1 MRTVGVMDRWLGTRE
16 KRIVNYPAGLSPV
29 GVVVLG
35 DSFVADAEIPG
46 RVALVRHGVVVNAV
60 VGQRLDFRQITARK
74 EEKINI
80 SFFSHR
86 EWQRQPDSLRQQ
98 SKARRGKAEYNL
110 LDDHLAATVSHKSS
124 VDLNHSILAALC
136 AIRRRRKRKR
146 IFYYKTVLTK
156 LRNKINEMK

>member
-74 EEKINI
+74 EEKKKKRRLI
-80 SFFSHR
+80 SRFSVIGSGR
-86 EWQRQPDSLRQQ
+86 GNPIASD
-98 SKARRGKAEYNL
+98 SKARRDEARQSTTYL
-110 LDDHLAATVSHKSS
+110 T
-124 VDLNHSILAALC
+124 ITWPRLC
-136 AIRRRRKRKR
+136 PTRAR
-146 IFYYKTVLTK
+146 
-156 LRNKINEMK
+156 